1 MIFNELLQWL
11 SHHCREGG
19 RRLQGKVLPFL
30 LHNLDTGET
39 TMMEKARQKRLRVQ
53 GYDRN
58 GCGCE
63 AFSQYKGEMHQQA
76 RAKAGPLQVWYTLVH
91 FGTRF

>member
-39 TMMEKARQKRLRVQ
+39 TMMEKARRPSSETAASFQKWLRLRGFLPVQ
-53 GYDRN
+53 GRN
-58 GCGCE
+58 APASSC
-63 AFSQYKGEMHQQA
+63 
-76 RAKAGPLQVWYTLVH
+76 
-91 FGTRF
+91 